1 MNRKL
6 LRRPLLAASLA
17 VIAAL
22 VVVAIAPS
30 LFAPH
35 DPLAQS
41 LTDRLQAPSWSHP
54 FGTDEF
60 GRDVLSRVIYGT
72 RISLLMGLIVVV
84 LGTLLGGL
92 VGAIAGYRGGRIDE
106 LLMRFTDVFFAF
118 PPMLLPMM
126 VVVVL
131 KPSLVNTA
139 IALVITWWPA
149 YARLVR
155 GQVLSVKQLGYV
167 ESARVLGVGP
177 WRLLR
182 RHILPNSISP
192 VLVMATMDVGFAIL
206 TAAGLG
212 FLGLGAQPPTAEWG
226 AMTSAGLGTMLNA
239 WWAPLFPGLAI
250 ALVVLAFNLLGDE
263 LQSALDPRGETAQT
277 VRRRRWQWRRG
288 RPAAAAEPS

>member
-1 MNRKL
+1 MIKKL
-6 LRRPLLAASLA
+6 LRRPLFAAAFA
-17 VIAAL
+17 VIAVL
-22 VVVAIAPS
+22 VLLAIAPS

-41 LTDRLQAPSWSHP
+41 LTDRLKGPTWSHP

-72 RISLLMGLIVVV
+72 RISLLMGVIVVV
-84 LGTLLGGL
+84 LGTLLGGVL
-92 VGAIAGYRGGRIDE
+92 GAIAGYRGGRIDE

-131 KPSLVNTA
+131 QPSLVNTA

-167 ESARVLGVGP
+167 ESARVLGVSP

-192 VLVMATMDVGFAIL
+192 VIVMATMDVGFAIL

-226 AMTSAGLGTMLNA
+226 AMTSAGLGTMLTA

-250 ALVVLAFNLLGDE
+250 AIVVLVFNLLGDE
-263 LQSALDPRGETAQT
+263 LQTAIDPRGEAPRT
-277 VRRRRWQWRRG
+277 VRRRRWRWL
-288 RPAAAAEPS
+288 RPRTPAAAEPS

>member
-1 MNRKL
+1 VIKKL
-6 LRRPLLAASLA
+6 LRRPLFAAAFA
-17 VIAAL
+17 VIAVL
-22 VVVAIAPS
+22 VLLAIAPS

-41 LTDRLQAPSWSHP
+41 LTDRLKGPTWSHP

-72 RISLLMGLIVVV
+72 RISLLMGVIVVV
-84 LGTLLGGL
+84 LGTLLGGVL
-92 VGAIAGYRGGRIDE
+92 GAIAGYRGGRIDE

-131 KPSLVNTA
+131 QPSLVNTA

-167 ESARVLGVGP
+167 ESARVLGVSP

-192 VLVMATMDVGFAIL
+192 VIVMATMDVGFAIL

-226 AMTSAGLGTMLNA
+226 AMTSAGLGTMLTA

-250 ALVVLAFNLLGDE
+250 AIVVLVFNLLGDE
-263 LQSALDPRGETAQT
+263 LQTAIDPRGEAPRT
-277 VRRRRWQWRRG
+277 VRRRRWQWRRPG
-288 RPAAAAEPS
+288 AAPAAEPS

>member
-1 MNRKL
+1 MNTKL

-22 VVVAIAPS
+22 VLVAILPS

-60 GRDVLSRVIYGT
+60 GRDVFSRVVYGT

-131 KPSLVNTA
+131 QPSLVNTA

-226 AMTSAGLGTMLNA
+226 AMTSSGLGTMLSA

-263 LQSALDPRGETAQT
+263 LQSALDPRGETART

-288 RPAAAAEPS
+288 RTAAADPS

>member
-1 MNRKL
+1 MNPKL

-17 VIAAL
+17 VIAVL
-22 VVVAIAPS
+22 VVVAIFPS

-41 LTDRLQAPSWSHP
+41 LTDRLEGPSWSHP

-60 GRDVLSRVIYGT
+60 GRDVFSRVVYGT

-131 KPSLVNTA
+131 QPSLVNTA

-226 AMTSAGLGTMLNA
+226 AMTSSGLGTMLNA

-263 LQSALDPRGETAQT
+263 LQSALDPRGETART

-288 RPAAAAEPS
+288 RTAAAAEPS